1 MNKST
6 CGDCR
11 NFQPKNNFKFFN
23 CTRAKQAGIG
33 YGMQVR
39 ADTLA
44 CDAFALQDPSPKL
57 KSSLYTNRAQ
67 PVESQPWKKALLV
80 IALLALIVLLSL
92 LLYNCA
98 SNSTSEPAPTPTPNP
113 GSTSTPSTE
122 PQLPPTSSY
131 IIQYF
136 DIGTSSPAVTQ
147 DRIITVYSTSR
158 VTSYTLLTGRII
170 NAPPGNVFIF
180 VNLNAINRG
189 NTLLKIGAK
198 DFSLI
203 DFAGY
208 QYSSQTGSS
217 SYYVGDP
224 FGTILS
230 PGQIED
236 GKLLYVLPITAS
248 GLELSYT
255 LDPTSKPTII
265 ARWKL
270 SWQ

>member
-1 MNKST
+1 MDKST

-11 NFQPKNNFKFFN
+11 NFQPPQNEKFFN

-39 ADTLA
+39 ADTRA
-44 CDAFALQDPSPKL
+44 CDAFAPSDLSSIPKPHL
-57 KSSLYTNRAQ
+57 ATERAQ
-67 PVESQPWKKALLV
+67 PAKSQSWKKALLL
-80 IALLALIVLLSL
+80 ITLLALIALLSL
-92 LLYNCA
+92 LLYNCV
-98 SNSTSEPAPTPTPNP
+98 SESTSEPVLTPTPNP
-113 GSTSTPSTE
+113 GSISTPGTE
-122 PQLPPTSSY
+122 PEPSSTSSY

-136 DIGTSSPAVTQ
+136 DIGTSLPAISQ

-170 NAPPGNVFIF
+170 NAPPANVFIF

-189 NTLLKIGAK
+189 STSLKIGEK

-203 DFAGY
+203 DSDGY

-217 SYYVGDP
+217 PYYVGDP

-248 GLELSYT
+248 GLELSYN
-255 LDPTSKPTII
+255 LDPTSKPPVI

-270 SWQ
+270 PW